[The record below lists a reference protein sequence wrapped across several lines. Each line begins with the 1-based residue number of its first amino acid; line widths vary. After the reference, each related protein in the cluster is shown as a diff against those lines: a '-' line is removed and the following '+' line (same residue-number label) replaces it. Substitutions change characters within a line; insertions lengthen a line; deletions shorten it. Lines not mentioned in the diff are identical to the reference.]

1 MTNNKFDYRY
11 IPVKKGSIYHMYP
24 WYLWRID
31 LWVLFFKPHKNK
43 IDKIYKNLKE
53 YFLTKDIFFL
63 DSGKS
68 AIVISLKALN
78 VKKNDEVCVS
88 VFVCPDVIDT
98 IITME
103 AKPVFIDCEENLL
116 IDPIDLQRK
125 INHKTKCIITT
136 NIYGSSEKDEI
147 YKIAKENRVKV
158 IDDLAQ
164 SFEIIKR
171 GNISIYSVG
180 PKKIIN
186 TTGGGII
193 VTEEIDIS
201 EKINLIIPKE
211 SVSYTELVKMFI
223 ECIRYY
229 SFFFLLK
236 IQNIF
241 KIKIISIS
249 KEKRPTDYLKPKYI
263 NPKKMNVRTIY
274 SLYLKIKYYYIYKKS
289 LEQKIDYLDNSLKKF
304 DWIKIPQKNIN
315 NLNSYYTIRVEKGI
329 RYKLGLYLA
338 EHGFQTT
345 WNYVPATWYD
355 AYQDN
360 KDKTPNAF
368 SLSEK
373 VLSLPFRGL
382 SNKRIKKMISII
394 SNFEKELL

>member
-1 MTNNKFDYRY
+1 MINNKFDYRY
-11 IPVKKGSIYHMYP
+11 IPIKKGSIYHMYP
-24 WYLWRID
+24 WYLWLID
-31 LWVLFFKPHKNK
+31 LWVLFLKPKKNK
-43 IDKIYKNLKE
+43 IEKIYKNLE
-53 YFLTKDIFFL
+53 EFFLTKNIFFL

-68 AIVISLKALN
+68 AIVISLKVLD

-88 VFVCPDVIDT
+88 VFVCPDVIDAITT
-98 IITME
+98 IK
-103 AKPVFIDCEENLL
+103 AKPIFIDCGEDFL
-116 IDPIDLQRK
+116 IDPMDLQRK
-125 INHKTKCIITT
+125 INYKTKCVITT
-136 NIYGSSEKDEI
+136 NIYGFLEKDEV
-147 YKIAKENRVKV
+147 YKIAEENKVRV

-180 PKKIIN
+180 PKKIMS

-211 SVSYTELVKMFI
+211 GISYTELVKMFI

-236 IQNIF
+236 IQNTF

-249 KEKRPTDYLKPKYI
+249 EEKKPADYLKPKYI
-263 NPKKMNVRTIY
+263 NPKKMNIRTVY

-289 LEQKIDYLDNSLKKF
+289 LKQKIDYLDNSLKKF

-315 NLNSYYTIRVEKGI
+315 SLNSYYTIRVEKGI

-345 WNYVPATWYD
+345 WNYIPVTWYI

-360 KDKTPNAF
+360 ANKTPNAF

-382 SNKRIKKMISII
+382 SNKKIKKMISII